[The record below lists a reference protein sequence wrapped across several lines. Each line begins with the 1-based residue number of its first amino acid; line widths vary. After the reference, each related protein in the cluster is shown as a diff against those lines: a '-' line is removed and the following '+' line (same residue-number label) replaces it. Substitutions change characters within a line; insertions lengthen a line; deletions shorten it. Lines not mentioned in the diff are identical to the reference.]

1 MPIHI
6 LSFYKTPILSFLLL
20 LSCHYDIRGTQW
32 KVTWPSWHIEGKWL
46 VSLQKYCPDTVVWCF
61 HNAHLI
67 KHVLCMLY
75 SRNCEYTTL
84 FIVIHTFV
92 QIYKEKKSGHISN
105 TEKLLKRVMAKE
117 LCWNLPGQHISL
129 STYSD
134 NIQVWLTLVLK
145 YKVVFIFFTTIQGH
159 RIFTKNIWS
168 FCVYWLSIEG
178 RCLIWEIFLPDSM
191 K

>member
-1 MPIHI
+1 MI
-6 LSFYKTPILSFLLL
+6 LEAHNEKLLDL
-20 LSCHYDIRGTQW
+20 VGN
-32 KVTWPSWHIEGKWL
+32 IEGKWL

-117 LCWNLPGQHISL
+117 SCIETCLGNTSASVLTVTTYKSDWLWYWNTRWFLFSSL
-129 STYSD
+129 LSKDIEFS
-134 NIQVWLTLVLK
+134 LK
-145 YKVVFIFFTTIQGH
+145 IYGAFAFTD
-159 RIFTKNIWS
+159 W
-168 FCVYWLSIEG
+168 V
-178 RCLIWEIFLPDSM
+178 
-191 K
+191 